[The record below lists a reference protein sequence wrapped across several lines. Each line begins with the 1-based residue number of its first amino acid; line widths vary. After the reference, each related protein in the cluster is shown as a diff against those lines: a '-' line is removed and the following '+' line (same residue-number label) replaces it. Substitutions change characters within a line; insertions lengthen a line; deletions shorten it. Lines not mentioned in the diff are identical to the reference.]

1 MFKHAV
7 PLSHRQT
14 GADTTGKANTMTA
27 TNADTAKAKQTTRL
41 RKVICLTDNYIAR
54 ISRSTI
60 ITFGAPIC
68 PRCRQAMIESNR

>member
-1 MFKHAV
+1 
-7 PLSHRQT
+7 
-14 GADTTGKANTMTA
+14 MTA
-27 TNADTAKAKQTTRL
+27 TNAEIVKPKQTTRL

-68 PRCRQAMIESNR
+68 PKCRRAMVEAGNR

>member
-1 MFKHAV
+1 
-7 PLSHRQT
+7 
-14 GADTTGKANTMTA
+14 MTA
-27 TNADTAKAKQTTRL
+27 TNAEIVKAKQTTRL

-68 PRCRQAMIESNR
+68 PRCRCAMTEAGNN